1 MMMPQHEHRSRAL
14 IGRQQKMV
22 VRFLVSVAVMAILGV
37 CQAHASPTLS
47 AAYQSCAQQAKGAI
61 EQAACL
67 SSESDRQDRR
77 LNQVYQQLQ
86 RRLDAAAKARL
97 LAAQRAWLQLRERDD
112 ELEAGLYEESQA
124 GNLQQKFNDIERLR
138 SRADQLES
146 YLRLTSP

>member
-1 MMMPQHEHRSRAL
+1 
-14 IGRQQKMV
+14 MV
-22 VRFLVSVAVMAILGV
+22 GRFLVSVAVMAILGV

-61 EQAACL
+61 KQAACL

-112 ELEAGLYEESQA
+112 ELEAGLYGESQA